1 MDLFGPKI
9 EWSEPWSWVKV
20 KRAAVEIRNA
30 YLPLWRLSLYCV
42 VFPLVVMLLAILYI
56 RHVSPGDPFL
66 ERASHLWF
74 ILPLGCVVM
83 FMILPYLYALSPLG
97 IIIRSKNI
105 CFERGNSTSFIK
117 VERIAH
123 LCFRTIEGRR
133 HFVVAATTS
142 KGKSFE
148 QTIEMPTKK
157 VSEADVVRFLH
168 DMGLSH
174 LYRTGGGN

>member
-9 EWSEPWSWVKV
+9 EWSEPWSWGKV
-20 KRAAVEIRNA
+20 KRAAEEIRNA
-30 YLPLWRLSLYCV
+30 YPPLWRLSLYCA
-42 VFPLVVMLLAILYI
+42 VFPLGVLLLAILYI
-56 RHVSPGDPFL
+56 RHIAPDDPFL

-74 ILPLGCVVM
+74 ILPLGCVAM
-83 FMILPYLYALSPLG
+83 FMILPYLHALFPLG
-97 IIIRSKNI
+97 IIMRRKTIA
-105 CFERGNSTSFIK
+105 FVRGNSTSFIK
-117 VERIAH
+117 VERVAY

-148 QTIEMPTKK
+148 QTIEMSTKK
-157 VSEADVVRFLH
+157 VTESDVVRFLH

-174 LYRTGGGN
+174 LYRSGDGI

>member
-20 KRAAVEIRNA
+20 KRAAVEIRNE
-30 YLPLWRLSLYCV
+30 YPPLWRLSLYCV
-42 VFPLVVMLLAILYI
+42 VFPLCALLLAVLYI
-56 RHVSPGDPFL
+56 RHIAPDDSFL
-66 ERASHLWF
+66 ERASHLWL

-83 FMILPYLYALSPLG
+83 FMILPYLYALCPRG
-97 IIIRSKNI
+97 ISIRRKYI
-105 CFERGNSTSFIK
+105 GFVRGNSTSFIK
-117 VERIAH
+117 VERVAY

-148 QTIEMPTKK
+148 QTIEMPTKN

-174 LYRTGGGN
+174 LYRSGDGI